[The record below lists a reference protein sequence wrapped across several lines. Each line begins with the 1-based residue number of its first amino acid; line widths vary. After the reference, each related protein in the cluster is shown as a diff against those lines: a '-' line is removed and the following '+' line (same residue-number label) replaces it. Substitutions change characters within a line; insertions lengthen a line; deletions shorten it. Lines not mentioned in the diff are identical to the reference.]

1 MYQKLI
7 KMSYLPLG
15 TMYHSALEHS
25 VSENGVSSLYQREA
39 PLLESRPFYSL
50 SSLSVG
56 SYATR
61 TSSYQPSI
69 NLSVQHEYAF
79 MPDAFLRPGRAAQ
92 PFVGDAAAVKQDV
105 KEAFFATTEK
115 RFPTDIRVAILNNQ
129 SFNRQVAHPGV
140 VGFSLN
146 RKEFGM
152 VSDVVVRAGPKD
164 HVMLTIGHE
173 IGHVLSRTLCNKH
186 CEEAKAFAF
195 SRAWMKK
202 IRDRNIAG
210 LHGSIILDNPAHNGL
225 HDVASAFVWRKV
237 AQGHDALQ
245 LYWDLVVGRVPY
257 VI

>member
-1 MYQKLI
+1 
-7 KMSYLPLG
+7 MSYLSLG
-15 TMYHSALEHS
+15 TMYHSALENS
-25 VSENGVSSLYQREA
+25 VSSFYHRETS
-39 PLLESRPFYSL
+39 PLEARPFYSL
-50 SSLSVG
+50 SSPSVG
-56 SYATR
+56 QYA
-61 TSSYQPSI
+61 SLSAYQT
-69 NLSVQHEYAF
+69 LSTFTVQPEYAF
-79 MPDAFLRPGRAAQ
+79 MPDAFLMPGRAAQ
-92 PFVGDAAAVKQDV
+92 PFVGDAVAVEDDV

-115 RFPTDIRVAILNNQ
+115 TFPTDIRVAILNTQ
-129 SFNRQVAHPGV
+129 SFNRQIAHPSV

-146 RKEFGM
+146 RKDFGM